1 MSFIDDDTA
10 NRRKH
15 VTGQPQPAPTS
26 DVTST
31 MDHYFRLRA
40 RMLGVL
46 IRDARMK
53 ASRLESDCAH
63 VVGVSPETFS
73 NWEYGDESPTLP
85 QLELLANF
93 LYIPIS
99 HFWSTKTLVNDSNTS
114 TTHTQHTYFEIRD
127 RMIGLMLRQAREQA
141 NLSVAELAH
150 ESGADAQIIAQYE
163 LGELPIP
170 MHHLNILAHQV
181 NQNIR
186 YFLDFSGQVGE
197 LLAMQEQWKHFAQ
210 LPEDVRAFA
219 ANPVNIGFI
228 EIAVMLSKLPTDTL
242 RSVGA
247 SMLDSTM

>member
-1 MSFIDDDTA
+1 MSFIDKDTA
-10 NRRKH
+10 NRLKQ

-26 DVTST
+26 DANNNI
-31 MDHYFRLRA
+31 DQYFILRA

-53 ASRLESDCAH
+53 ASRLEADCAH
-63 VVGVSPETFS
+63 VVGVSPETFI
-73 NWEYGDESPTLP
+73 NWEFGDESPTLP

-93 LYIPIS
+93 LHIPIS
-99 HFWSTKTLVNDSNTS
+99 HFWSQKTLVNDSNTS
-114 TTHTQHTYFEIRD
+114 ATQTQHTYFEIRD

-141 NLSVAELAH
+141 NLSVDELAH
-150 ESGADAQIIAQYE
+150 ESGVDAQIIAQYE

-170 MHHLNILAHQV
+170 MHHLNALANEV
-181 NQNIR
+181 NKNIS
-186 YFLDFSGQVGE
+186 YFLDYSGQVGE

-210 LPEDVRAFA
+210 FPEDVRAFA

-228 EIAVMLSKLPTDTL
+228 EIAVMLSKMPTDKL

-247 SMLDSTM
+247 SIVDITM